1 MTQFEKEAKGGLLR
15 AIRGLADDA
24 VNAVRPAVSSAV
36 TKARPHVQAA
46 GKQVADTAR
55 AVGGKAKELGGAALD
70 MSPRQIGGA
79 IADRVGG
86 VGQFT
91 LNTARRSLNAAD
103 DAARYAFNGPNRGAG
118 VGKRVGD
125 RTVGRAQMASRNLPG
140 AGGQYSFANKRN
152 PLNLAAG
159 TATLGGGAYG
169 LGMLGGGESAAP
181 AAAAAASP
189 AQQFGQQAGQRAG
202 ANGGMLGGIGQAW
215 SNLPTEAKW
224 AIGLGL
230 PLALAGGLR
239 GGAGGLGLGA
249 LGLGAAAL
257 GGASGGLF
265 GDDARRMVGRGMNSL
280 AGVFGAQNESDP
292 MSQIAMLKRLSPGL
306 GATAL
311 MGRNGELSPEQA
323 AEQYNFLTQNEDQ
336 LRALMPLMQQK
347 GAAALFKAARCWE
360 GYEPV
365 PGKEPYSEGSCRPK
379 GSKKKKKEEK
389 AAASSVFKL
398 TEKKPEEVVNGAKPS
413 TEASKEVAVTR
424 SEPKEDED
432 LRPEEVLPTKS

>member
-1 MTQFEKEAKGGLLR
+1 MTQFEKEAKRGLLM
-15 AIRGLADDA
+15 ALRGLADDA
-24 VNAVRPAVSSAV
+24 VKAVRPAFSSAV
-36 TKARPHVQAA
+36 TKAQPIAAAA

-55 AVGGKAKELGGAALD
+55 VVGSKAKQLGSAALD
-70 MSPRQIGGA
+70 VSPRQMGGA
-79 IADRVGG
+79 IADRVGR

-91 LNTARRSLNAAD
+91 MDTGRRALNVADDTARH
-103 DAARYAFNGPNRGAG
+103 AFSGPNRQAPAG
-118 VGKRVGD
+118 RRLGD
-125 RTVGRAQMASRNLPG
+125 LTVGRVQG
-140 AGGQYSFANKRN
+140 AAKRFGSSAMTNVRN
-152 PLNLAAG
+152 PLNLAVG
-159 TATLGGGAYG
+159 TGTITGVGAYG
-169 LGMLGGGESAAP
+169 LGPLFGGGEAAAP
-181 AAAAAASP
+181 AAAAASP
-189 AQQFGQQAGQRAG
+189 AQQFGQQAGQQAG
-202 ANGGMLGGIGQAW
+202 GSGGGLLGSIGQAW

-230 PLALAGGLR
+230 PIAALGGLR
-239 GGAGGLGLGA
+239 GGAGGMGLGA

-311 MGRNGELSPEQA
+311 MGRNAELSPDQA

-336 LRALMPLMQQK
+336 LRELMPLMQQK
-347 GAAALFKAARCWE
+347 GASALFKVARCWE

-389 AAASSVFKL
+389 SAASSVFKL
-398 TEKKPEEVVNGAKPS
+398 TEKKPEAVVNGDKPS

-432 LRPEEVLPTKS
+432 LRPEEVLPTKA